1 MACTTDNATNNDT
14 FLSLL
19 QTKCESEGIGFATRN
34 NHVRCLAHVIN
45 LAAQAALLKLKV
57 AYIDDE
63 SEILNNNNEINDVIP
78 KVSIYIIYLIKS
90 IDFNIYLLYSFESLS
105 LRSVHRPKKEK
116 SLYVNVKPLVNLIK
130 NLFLT

>member
-14 FLSLL
+14 FMNML
-19 QTKCESEGIGFATRN
+19 QIKCECEGIGFTVFH

-57 AYIDDE
+57 AYVDDE

-78 KVSIYIIYLIKS
+78 KVS
-90 IDFNIYLLYSFESLS
+90 N
-105 LRSVHRPKKEK
+105 
-116 SLYVNVKPLVNLIK
+116 
-130 NLFLT
+130 